1 MPIIVAAL
9 AAVVLMLSMSTPAAA
24 KKHLTCRDAKT
35 GEYVTVGYAKKYP
48 GLTVCK
54 ERK

>member
-1 MPIIVAAL
+1 MPIVLAAL
-9 AAVVLMLSMSTPAAA
+9 VLMLLMSSTPAAA